1 MEQRIPFL
9 ERIGRTNPWLRW
21 FWHFENLA
29 RCSRQLIPSP
39 HLVMRHSNSPTLA
52 ISAGQSFCQIGTELN
67 TNIKNSIRQG
77 LVFVQASLN
86 LSPKSC
92 L

>member
-52 ISAGQSFCQIGTELN
+52 ISAGQ
-67 TNIKNSIRQG
+67 
-77 LVFVQASLN
+77 
-86 LSPKSC
+86 
-92 L
+92 